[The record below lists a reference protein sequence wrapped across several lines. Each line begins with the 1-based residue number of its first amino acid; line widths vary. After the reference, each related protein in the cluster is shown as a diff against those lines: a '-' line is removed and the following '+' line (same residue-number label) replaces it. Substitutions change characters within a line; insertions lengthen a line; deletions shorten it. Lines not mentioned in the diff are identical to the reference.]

1 MKKPTS
7 IFSLS
12 NFLSY
17 WTNKLRPE
25 SQLHKGNEYRNM
37 NYTTY
42 SRMLVLATTDASPPN
57 HHTHPIHPHGILKE
71 LEKYPRSRNSSP
83 VQESASPGIFP
94 QLVALFQN
102 GAITCTAQRIKVS
115 TVTGVGGCSTF
126 APIFT
131 LKNKSNF

>member
-57 HHTHPIHPHGILKE
+57 HDTHPIHPHGILKE
-71 LEKYPRSRNSSP
+71 LEKTSVQQEFVACAGIGLARNFSAIGRVVSERSDYVYGTKDKSKYSNRCRRLFYFCADFY
-83 VQESASPGIFP
+83 VEKQE
-94 QLVALFQN
+94 
-102 GAITCTAQRIKVS
+102 
-115 TVTGVGGCSTF
+115 
-126 APIFT
+126 
-131 LKNKSNF
+131 

>member
-57 HHTHPIHPHGILKE
+57 HDTHPIHPHGILKE
-71 LEKYPRSRNSSP
+71 LEKTSVQQEFVACAGIGLARNFSAIGRVVSERSDYVYGTKDKSKYSNRCRRLFYFCAHFY
-83 VQESASPGIFP
+83 VEKQE
-94 QLVALFQN
+94 
-102 GAITCTAQRIKVS
+102 
-115 TVTGVGGCSTF
+115 
-126 APIFT
+126 
-131 LKNKSNF
+131 